1 MLSRSAARTTG
12 AVASTPTPPNGR
24 AAVLGRPVAHSLSP
38 VLHRAAYAALGLD
51 WTYDAIECDAA
62 SLPAVLA
69 ERADWAGFSCTMP
82 LKRAVL
88 DVADVVMPTA
98 ALVGAGN
105 TLLPVAG
112 GRWRAANTDVAG
124 IVAAVRE
131 QRVAPATATVLGAGG
146 TAQAA
151 VVALSALGLS
161 ACTVLVRDPS
171 RTGEVAGTGASC
183 GVSVSVGVLDVDAPA
198 LAADLVI
205 STLPRGA
212 ADALADAIW
221 RAPQGVLDAVY
232 DPWPT
237 VLASAAASAG
247 ATVISGALMLLHQAA
262 AQVELM
268 TGRAAPVDSMREA
281 LRLAAPG
288 CGV

>member
-1 MLSRSAARTTG
+1 MASA
-12 AVASTPTPPNGR
+12 PTPSSR
-24 AAVLGRPVAHSLSP
+24 HAAVLGRPITHSLSP
-38 VLHRAAYAALGLD
+38 VLHRAAYATLGLD
-51 WTYDAIECDAA
+51 WAYDAIECDAA

-69 ERADWAGFSCTMP
+69 SRDDWAGLSCTMP

-88 DVADVVMPTA
+88 EVADEVMPTA

-105 TLLPVAG
+105 TLLPLATG
-112 GRWRAANTDVAG
+112 GWRAANTDVAG

-131 QRVAPATATVLGAGG
+131 HRVAPASATVLGAGG

-161 ACTVLVRDPS
+161 ACTVLVRDIA
-171 RTGEVAGTGASC
+171 RTGDVIGTGAAC
-183 GVSVSVGVLDVDAPA
+183 GVSVTVEVLGAGARA

-212 ADALADAIW
+212 ADPLADAVW
-221 RAPQGVLDAVY
+221 RPAQAVLDAVY

-237 VLASAAASAG
+237 VLAAAAQSAG

-268 TGRAAPVDSMREA
+268 TGRTAPVEAMRDA
-281 LRLAAPG
+281 LRVAGALPG
-288 CGV
+288 